1 MKVEREVRS
10 KRRRSE
16 SNAAKNSVN
25 SHRFSAP
32 IPISEKAKSGYV
44 LVIVDIGLDFM
55 FNM

>member
-32 IPISEKAKSGYV
+32 IPISEKAESGYV